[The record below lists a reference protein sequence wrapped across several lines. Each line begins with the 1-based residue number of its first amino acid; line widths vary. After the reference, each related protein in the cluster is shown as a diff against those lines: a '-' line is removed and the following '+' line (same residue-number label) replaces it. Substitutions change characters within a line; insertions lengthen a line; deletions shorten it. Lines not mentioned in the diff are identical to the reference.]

1 MSASDYSITAKVYFV
16 DGTTQT
22 YTADFPIGTQDWNRA
37 AISIHPFK
45 PIDKVDVSAMFRGNY
60 TGTVCFDAIRLM
72 EGNVVTKNKHDA
84 NGNYGEE
91 ETDEAGHVTKKNY
104 DAVGNLLSE
113 YDEKGHQS
121 HQAKRD
127 RKSKFHAKRTLSL

>member
-1 MSASDYSITAKVYFV
+1 MYFV

-72 EGNVVTKNKHDA
+72 EGNVVTKTSMMPMA
-84 NGNYGEE
+84 TMGR
-91 ETDEAGHVTKKNY
+91 KKQMKP
-104 DAVGNLLSE
+104 GMS
-113 YDEKGHQS
+113 
-121 HQAKRD
+121 
-127 RKSKFHAKRTLSL
+127 RKEL